1 MLKVA
6 PRLVA
11 TGLVCIGI
19 DRVEVRMSEFDGVD
33 NTGVKAMR
41 ETIDRKNEEIAKLQ
55 AELHEHNDEK
65 LNVALGQIGLNPSAG
80 FGKALKQVYD
90 GPVNTEAI
98 AEFAKTEYSYEPTA
112 ANQDITQPEQQ
123 PVVQDDARSR
133 VAALDANSSSDV
145 PADILDELQNII
157 SKGAPKD
164 SIRAKLTLMEN
175 EKNN

>member
-1 MLKVA
+1 
-6 PRLVA
+6 
-11 TGLVCIGI
+11 
-19 DRVEVRMSEFDGVD
+19 MSEFDGVD

-55 AELHEHNDEK
+55 GELHEHNDEK
-65 LNVALGQIGLNPSAG
+65 LNIALTQIGLNPSAG

-133 VAALDANSSSDV
+133 VAALDANSTSDV
-145 PADILDELQNII
+145 SDDDVLSQLQNIVA
-157 SKGAPKD
+157 KGSTKD
-164 SIRAKLTLMEN
+164 AIRAKLTLMETD
-175 EKNN
+175 EDVTQ